1 MKAADGMWEFPM
13 LSDLPEGNFTK
24 IGQCK
29 HTITHH
35 RLDVS
40 VYEGTLEEKGLE
52 WKDVSEV
59 PMSSLTRKIWGTE
72 HKKHKMA

>member
-1 MKAADGMWEFPM
+1 MWEFPM
-13 LSDLPEGNFTK
+13 LSELPSGEFTR

-40 VYEGTLEEKGLE
+40 VYDGKFDEKGLE
-52 WKDVSEV
+52 WKDVNEV
-59 PMSSLTRKIWGTE
+59 PISSLTRKIWGTE
-72 HKKHKMA
+72 HKKHNMA